1 MNGFILASNSSPGQP
16 LSSWNLSLA
25 LLGFLIPFGGMSR
38 PGLLVR
44 SPCPNE
50 AVAQGGFSA
59 RQDCGVEKKSEN

>member
-1 MNGFILASNSSPGQP
+1 MNGFILPSNSSRGQP
-16 LSSWNLSLA
+16 LSSGNLSLA

-38 PGLLVR
+38 PGPPMR
-44 SPCPNE
+44 SPCPKK